1 MAVLIRSTGSFI
13 PENRYSNETLSKIV
27 DTTDEW
33 IRSHTGIEARHIAD
47 DNVLTSDLA
56 TAAARSALSKA
67 GVAPEEI
74 DYIAV
79 ATASPDYFGFPA
91 TACIVQDKL
100 GAANAAAFDIVAGCT
115 GFIYAL
121 DVASAMLEARSA
133 RYALILGAETLTRI
147 TDWADRSTC
156 VLFGD
161 GAGCALLERVEGPAA
176 ERGLKASI
184 LGADGSGARDLYL
197 AQQQRTSAFNRGAP
211 DADFPK
217 IVMNGKNVYTF
228 AVRSITKLIGDLLE
242 KSGIALE
249 DFRWIVPHQA
259 NLRIVQA
266 AAKRFGIP
274 EERFY
279 LNIQEYANTSAA
291 SVPIALNEIAD
302 KGLLKPGDP
311 VMLLGFGAGLT
322 YGGSVFRF

>member
-1 MAVLIRSTGSFI
+1 MSIVIRSTGACV
-13 PENRYSNETLSKIV
+13 PDNRYSNDQIAAIV

-33 IRSHTGIEARHIAD
+33 IRSHTGIGARHIAPD
-47 DNVLTSDLA
+47 GIMTSDLA
-56 TAAARSALSKA
+56 LGAAKSALEKA

-100 GAANAAAFDIVAGCT
+100 GASKAAAFDVVAGCT

-121 DVASAMLEARSA
+121 DTVSAMLEARKA
-133 RYALILGAETLTRI
+133 RYGLVIGAETLSRI
-147 TDWADRSTC
+147 ADWADRSTC

-161 GAGCALLERVEGPAA
+161 GSGCALLENSQADTD
-176 ERGLKASI
+176 RGLKASI
-184 LGADGSGARDLYL
+184 LGADGGGALDLYL
-197 AQQQRTSAFNRGAP
+197 AQGMRDKTNGRGEP
-211 DADFPK
+211 YPDFPK

-228 AVRSITKLIGDLLE
+228 AVRVITKLIGDLLE
-242 KSGIALE
+242 KSGIPLE
-249 DFRWIVPHQA
+249 EFRWIVPHQA

-266 AAKRFGIP
+266 AAKRFGLP
-274 EERFY
+274 EDRFF

-291 SVPIALNEIAD
+291 SVPIALNEIAE
-302 KGLLKPGDP
+302 KSLVQAGDP

-322 YGGSVFRF
+322 FGGSVLRF

>member
-1 MAVLIRSTGSFI
+1 MAVLIRSTGSFV
-13 PENRYSNETLSKIV
+13 PDQRYSNDQLSAIV

-33 IRSHTGIEARHIAD
+33 IRSHTGIGARHIAPD
-47 DNVLTSDLA
+47 GTMTSDLA
-56 TAAARSALSKA
+56 MGAAKNALDKA

-100 GAANAAAFDIVAGCT
+100 GASKAAAFDMVAGCT

-121 DVASAMLEARSA
+121 DTVSAMLEARRA
-133 RYALILGAETLTRI
+133 RYGLVIGAETLSRI
-147 TDWADRSTC
+147 SDWADRSTC

-161 GAGCALLERVEGPAA
+161 GAGCALLENSQA
-176 ERGLKASI
+176 ETGRGLKASI
-184 LGADGSGARDLYL
+184 LGADGSGAQDLYL
-197 AQQQRTSAFNRGAP
+197 AQGMRDKTFDRGEP
-211 DADFPK
+211 YPDFPK

-228 AVRSITKLIGDLLE
+228 AVKVITKLIGDLLE
-242 KSGIALE
+242 KSGIPLE
-249 DFRWIVPHQA
+249 EFRWIVPHQA

-266 AAKRFGIP
+266 AAKRFGLP
-274 EERFY
+274 EDRFY

-291 SVPIALNEIAD
+291 SVPIALNEIAE
-302 KGLLKPGDP
+302 KSLIEAGDP

-322 YGGSVFRF
+322 FGGSVLRF